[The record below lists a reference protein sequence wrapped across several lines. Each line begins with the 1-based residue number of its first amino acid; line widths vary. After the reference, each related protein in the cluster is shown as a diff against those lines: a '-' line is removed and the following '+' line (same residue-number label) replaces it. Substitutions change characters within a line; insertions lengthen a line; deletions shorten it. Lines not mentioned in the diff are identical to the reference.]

1 MNLKE
6 IMGLPN
12 HISIPLLIHKIKNT
26 NKQNKIANLGD
37 FTIYLEMRTYVE
49 YLIFSFKR
57 PIKFKF
63 ELIYGEKL
71 YPSIVESCYGGDIQ
85 YSQYKEIYD
94 INDLDTNQFILTY
107 GKDPFSLKKEMEDFT
122 ENVGSDIF
130 EDVKQFLLEIINA

>member
-6 IMGLPN
+6 IIDLPN
-12 HISIPLLIHKIKNT
+12 QISIPLLIHKIENT
-26 NKQNKIANLGD
+26 NKRNKLAHLGE

-71 YPSIVESCYGGDIQ
+71 YPSVVESCYGGGIQ

-94 INDLDTNQFILTY
+94 CVNDLDTNQFILTF
-107 GKDPFSLKKEMEDFT
+107 GKDPFSLKGEMEDFT
-122 ENVGSDIF
+122 ENVGSGIYLR
-130 EDVKQFLLEIINA
+130 K